1 MKGSIDVIA
10 DINEVPHEG
19 DKEGDKEAFNV
30 SKITRY
36 ETQVLE
42 QWTVILSESSRR
54 RGTEDVDQFE
64 KTLTARTQ
72 DLKADLKQR
81 AEHKMRVGMLFLM
94 AAFDFSECEQ
104 PSRGCVAGSPRGL
117 PICSHQK
124 IVWRVCSLREDSQSS
139 CSLP

>member
-19 DKEGDKEAFNV
+19 DKEGDTEAFNV

-42 QWTVILSESSRR
+42 QWAVILSESSRR

-64 KTLTARTQ
+64 R
-72 DLKADLKQR
+72 
-81 AEHKMRVGMLFLM
+81 H
-94 AAFDFSECEQ
+94 
-104 PSRGCVAGSPRGL
+104 
-117 PICSHQK
+117 
-124 IVWRVCSLREDSQSS
+124 
-139 CSLP
+139 